1 MIWLARAGTPVA
13 TTLQPLEPVELRVL
27 HVVAPTLELDGEAVR
42 TVSACLEDD
51 EVRRAQG
58 GRGEEAKA
66 TTPRC
71 RRHANGL
78 GVEVQDGIVV
88 AVQLS
93 PRDELLVRLL
103 VRLAIVRA
111 ARSLPRRLHRD
122 RRGGIDGRPAPARL
136 KPRPDHRFFYGE
148 LPSRLR
154 REHTP
159 SRPLRG
165 RNQTLEDLHIPANL
179 LVLFTGETLLEQD
192 PASETLCSRVG
203 DDDRGFRR
211 RSRFFC
217 RGRRSCRRRHAE
229 RSRRSYSA
237 RVRARALIWR
247 SGRATVAVAAVVTA
261 GVAVD
266 HRVF

>member
-165 RNQTLEDLHIPANL
+165 RNHPTLEDLHIPANL
-179 LVLFTGETLLEQD
+179 LVF
-192 PASETLCSRVG
+192 
-203 DDDRGFRR
+203 
-211 RSRFFC
+211 
-217 RGRRSCRRRHAE
+217 
-229 RSRRSYSA
+229 
-237 RVRARALIWR
+237 ALTCF
-247 SGRATVAVAAVVTA
+247 AC
-261 GVAVD
+261 
-266 HRVF
+266 

>member
-165 RNQTLEDLHIPANL
+165 RNHPTLEDLHIPANL
-179 LVLFTGETLLEQD
+179 LVFLFL
-192 PASETLCSRVG
+192 
-203 DDDRGFRR
+203 
-211 RSRFFC
+211 FFP
-217 RGRRSCRRRHAE
+217 
-229 RSRRSYSA
+229 
-237 RVRARALIWR
+237 
-247 SGRATVAVAAVVTA
+247 SGRAMAGQWLAFLAAA
-261 GVAVD
+261 GMAGRIKLRTLVSSPSSPEALGGSGRGERAHYPREPRRRPGAD
-266 HRVF
+266 ATKMLTPCAGLEFRGHR

>member
-165 RNQTLEDLHIPANL
+165 RNHPTLEDLHIPANL
-179 LVLFTGETLLEQD
+179 LVLL
-192 PASETLCSRVG
+192 P
-203 DDDRGFRR
+203 
-211 RSRFFC
+211 
-217 RGRRSCRRRHAE
+217 
-229 RSRRSYSA
+229 
-237 RVRARALIWR
+237 
-247 SGRATVAVAAVVTA
+247 VVTLW
-261 GVAVD
+261 
-266 HRVF
+266 R